1 MSAFVK
7 IETCQICDSSVT
19 PTSITSI
26 DGFNKE
32 SYLEYSKKKYDG
44 LIDDWIN
51 IIKVEIIHCVKCD
64 HYWYREQPGQSMLN
78 EMYASNINLR
88 PASKGIDRS
97 ATSKIKNEI
106 SKLMWLIKK
115 PAPLFLD
122 YGSGSGKW
130 AKVAV
135 DVGFTVTAYEPSK
148 ERSFEKNEQ
157 SYTLVHSTDSLQHL
171 LFDVIN
177 IEQVLEHVSKPVE
190 LLKEVRKYCA
200 PGAVVRITVPNI
212 LRCNEADKIWEEWP
226 YNGSR
231 THTMAPF
238 QHLQG
243 FTPNSL
249 RSVILKAGF
258 KPINGLRIWLRYPK
272 EMIRQLL
279 GIWLPRLGQTFILA
293 RVK

>member
-1 MSAFVK
+1 MNKFVR
-7 IETCQICDSSVT
+7 IDTCQICESSVQ
-19 PTSITSI
+19 PEIIVSI
-26 DGFNKE
+26 DEFNKK
-32 SYLEYSKKKYDG
+32 SYLDYSKIKYDG
-44 LIDDWIN
+44 LIDDWLN
-51 IIKVEIIHCVKCD
+51 KIKVEIIHCVKCD
-64 HYWYREQPGQSMLN
+64 HYWYREQPSQDMLN
-78 EMYASNINLR
+78 ELYASNINLR
-88 PASKGIDRS
+88 PVSNDIDGS
-97 ATSKIKNEI
+97 VSSKIKNEI
-106 SKLMWLIKK
+106 SKLMRIIKK
-115 PAPLFLD
+115 PNPLFLD

-130 AKVAV
+130 AKIAV

-148 ERSFEKNEQ
+148 ERSFEKNELTF
-157 SYTLVHSTDSLQHL
+157 TLVHSNDSLKHS

-212 LRCNEADKIWEEWP
+212 LRCHEADKIWQEWP

-238 QHLQG
+238 QHLHG

-249 RSVILKAGF
+249 RSVVLKAGF
-258 KPINGLRIWLRYPK
+258 IPINGLRIWLRYPK

-279 GIWLPRLGQTFILA
+279 GFWFPRLGQTFILA